1 MIIVRAEG
9 RVKACS
15 GSKEY
20 NDNSHGRAGTYDS
33 VPIGQEPF
41 MLLLKMIIG
50 QRYFSRPSMSCRK
63 HFSFVFDELDFL
75 EGTLVRLRG
84 LFQATYSFNAGAFRK
99 AARKKLE
106 SKQV

>member
-50 QRYFSRPSMSCRK
+50 QR
-63 HFSFVFDELDFL
+63 DIFL
-75 EGTLVRLRG
+75 PAINVM
-84 LFQATYSFNAGAFRK
+84 
-99 AARKKLE
+99 
-106 SKQV
+106 